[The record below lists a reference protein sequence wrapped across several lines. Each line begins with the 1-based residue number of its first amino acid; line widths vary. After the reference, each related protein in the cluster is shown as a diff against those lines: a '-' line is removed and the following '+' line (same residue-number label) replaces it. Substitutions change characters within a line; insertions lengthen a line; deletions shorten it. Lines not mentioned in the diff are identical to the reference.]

1 MRVLAVTLVA
11 TLLAACGGSAGSSTS
26 GIRGHAF
33 VSPVCPV
40 EPCPS
45 PSPPYTGIFVVRQ
58 AGKVV
63 ANARTDGQ
71 GYFEIRLVP
80 GHYTLESLEGRF
92 LPSLKPVQVTVRDG
106 EFTEVELR
114 FDSGI
119 R

>member
-1 MRVLAVTLVA
+1 VRLLAATLVA

-33 VSPVCPV
+33 VSPACPV

-45 PSPPYTGIFVVRQ
+45 PSPPYTGIFEVRQ

-63 ANARTDGQ
+63 AKPRTDGK
-71 GYFEIRLVP
+71 GIFEVRLVP
-80 GHYTLESLEGRF
+80 GRYTVESLEGTF
-92 LPSLKPVQVTVRDG
+92 LPFLKPVQVTVRDG
-106 EFTEVELR
+106 EFTELELR